1 MLRTDLFGWIGIAAG
16 GTALLLL
23 VVHFYAGPFSPP
35 PTLESLIAGKALAIK
50 ESLLASVLGS
60 KIPDTVTQSHY
71 DLDRIAIIAVAVL
84 AASAVILGAIG
95 EVCKGN
101 RQAAS
106 VAIMLGAGTLY
117 FQFAF
122 LTLGVIAVIL
132 LIAVVLSF
140 ISGLFTFG

>member
-1 MLRTDLFGWIGIAAG
+1 MLKKDLFGWIGIAAG

-50 ESLLASVLGS
+50 ESLVASLLGN
-60 KIPDTVTQSHY
+60 KVPDTVTRPHY
-71 DLDRIAIIAVAVL
+71 SLDRIVQIIIAVL
-84 AASAVILGAIG
+84 AASAVILGIIG

-106 VAIMLGAGTLY
+106 AAIMLGAGTLY

-122 LTLGVIAVIL
+122 LALGVIAVIL
-132 LIAVVLSF
+132 LIVIVLSF
-140 ISGLFTFG
+140 LSGFSPFG